1 VTKDGSKVDSRSRHE
16 EPTSYGLQPPA
27 AACTPAV
34 GDAPAPAGGR
44 EATAVRPPH
53 VRTESGA
60 DRQAGAGRLV
70 GGRYRLL
77 ERLGAGGMGTVWR
90 ARDEVVERDVAV
102 KEPQVPENLGAA
114 ERRTAFLRIER
125 EARAAAR
132 IDHPS
137 VVTIHDVVSEAG
149 R

>member
-1 VTKDGSKVDSRSRHE
+1 
-16 EPTSYGLQPPA
+16 
-27 AACTPAV
+27 
-34 GDAPAPAGGR
+34 
-44 EATAVRPPH
+44 
-53 VRTESGA
+53 
-60 DRQAGAGRLV
+60 
-70 GGRYRLL
+70 
-77 ERLGAGGMGTVWR
+77 MGTVWR

-137 VVTIHDVVSEAG
+137 VVTIHDVVSEGGRQTPLLLPGEVVPDAG
-149 R
+149 RRGSHLLAGLQPRGDRGAPAAGGLRPGTQGPNPCAQFPHRWSTVFRLYW

>member
-1 VTKDGSKVDSRSRHE
+1 MHARSRRCAR
-16 EPTSYGLQPPA
+16 SGGRAGSDGRPA
-27 AACTPAV
+27 AARTH
-34 GDAPAPAGGR
+34 R
-44 EATAVRPPH
+44 ER
-53 VRTESGA
+53 SGA